1 MKEELLDEMGLYPY
15 IDSGTDSFRAPST
28 SSVYER
34 VVEHIDD
41 TLRYETP
48 LAFGLHPNAE
58 IGFRTQTSEYLL
70 RNILELSAASQDNS
84 SGEGQSS
91 QQQIAETIIQDVLDT
106 LRDVKFEIDT
116 IAGGLDLGPFQ
127 NVVLQE
133 CERMNA
139 LIQEILRSLIE
150 LDQGFRGD
158 LTVSDAMEELAN
170 CLYLDRVP
178 KRWEQLAYPS
188 LRTLSNWLL
197 DLQRRIAQLNDW
209 AANIAES
216 PVVTWLC
223 GLFNPQ
229 SFITAV
235 MQSTAQAQ
243 GLELD
248 KLSLLTEMTKKMNA
262 EEVTAVAKDGAF
274 VIGLFLEGGSWNI
287 NSSLLESS
295 KPREMFCPLP
305 VIYLRPAIVDRVE
318 TGIYSCPVYKTQQ
331 RGPTY
336 VFSLQ
341 LKTKLE
347 PGKWI
352 LSGTV
357 AVMDVSS

>member
-1 MKEELLDEMGLYPY
+1 
-15 IDSGTDSFRAPST
+15 
-28 SSVYER
+28 
-34 VVEHIDD
+34 
-41 TLRYETP
+41 
-48 LAFGLHPNAE
+48 
-58 IGFRTQTSEYLL
+58 
-70 RNILELSAASQDNS
+70 
-84 SGEGQSS
+84 
-91 QQQIAETIIQDVLDT
+91 
-106 LRDVKFEIDT
+106 
-116 IAGGLDLGPFQ
+116 
-127 NVVLQE
+127 
-133 CERMNA
+133 
-139 LIQEILRSLIE
+139 
-150 LDQGFRGD
+150 
-158 LTVSDAMEELAN
+158 
-170 CLYLDRVP
+170 
-178 KRWEQLAYPS
+178 
-188 LRTLSNWLL
+188 LSNWLL

-209 AANIAES
+209 AANIVES